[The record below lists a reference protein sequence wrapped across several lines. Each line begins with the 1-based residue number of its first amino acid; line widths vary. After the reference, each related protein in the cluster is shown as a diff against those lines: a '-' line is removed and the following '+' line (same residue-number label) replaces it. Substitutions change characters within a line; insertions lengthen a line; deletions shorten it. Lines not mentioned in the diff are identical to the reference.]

1 MSLAMKIQLAIVGT
15 VAVIGIVVA
24 VVGLI
29 RVIPE
34 INQIVRDAALED
46 EKNSCDGNH
55 D

>member
-15 VAVIGIVVA
+15 VVVIGVVVA

-34 INQIVRDAALED
+34 INQIVRDAAEGSK
-46 EKNSCDGNH
+46 ENE
-55 D
+55 

>member
-1 MSLAMKIQLAIVGT
+1 MNWVLIQQIVLTILAVTFLII
-15 VAVIGIVVA
+15 AVIALIKVV
-24 VVGLI
+24 
-29 RVIPE
+29 PE